1 MKKIWLLSLLSSND
15 ISNKSILKLQSS
27 KVLSNFQG
35 KMHEQ
40 FNYMN
45 SSISITRIV
54 KRVNSSITQIMKNS
68 FSLIVMTRFIINIIK
83 LIYYTLCLLIS
94 KSLQDLYDKQRN
106 NESPVIAPKK
116 APKLHYPYCETP

>member
-40 FNYMN
+40 FNYTNDEKLVQFNYMSGKTHEQ
-45 SSISITRIV
+45 SS
-54 KRVNSSITQIMKNS
+54 N
-68 FSLIVMTRFIINIIK
+68 
-83 LIYYTLCLLIS
+83 YT
-94 KSLQDLYDKQRN
+94 N
-106 NESPVIAPKK
+106 NE
-116 APKLHYPYCETP
+116 KLAQSNYTNGKTRE

>member
-40 FNYMN
+40 FNYTNDEKLVQFNYTNGKTHEQSNYTN
-45 SSISITRIV
+45 SKTREQFNYTNG
-54 KRVNSSITQIMKNS
+54 K
-68 FSLIVMTRFIINIIK
+68 TR
-83 LIYYTLCLLIS
+83 S
-94 KSLQDLYDKQRN
+94 
-106 NESPVIAPKK
+106 V
-116 APKLHYPYCETP
+116 

>member
-40 FNYMN
+40 FNYTNDEKLVQFNYTNDEKLVQFNYMSGKTHEQ
-45 SSISITRIV
+45 SS
-54 KRVNSSITQIMKNS
+54 N
-68 FSLIVMTRFIINIIK
+68 
-83 LIYYTLCLLIS
+83 YT
-94 KSLQDLYDKQRN
+94 N
-106 NESPVIAPKK
+106 NE
-116 APKLHYPYCETP
+116 KLVQFNSYD

>member
-40 FNYMN
+40 FNYMSGKTHEQFN
-45 SSISITRIV
+45 
-54 KRVNSSITQIMKNS
+54 
-68 FSLIVMTRFIINIIK
+68 
-83 LIYYTLCLLIS
+83 YTNDEKFVQS
-94 KSLQDLYDKQRN
+94 NYTNGKTH
-106 NESPVIAPKK
+106 E
-116 APKLHYPYCETP
+116 